1 MSRVQ
6 CFYCSYVPLGSIG
19 QKLSEK
25 GRKKKEKKDRKK
37 ERQKENGENAKL
49 GWNGLKGSER
59 RVNPVNIKVLLHSHF
74 LFRTVKAGWLHD
86 FCVLFISFYL
96 RLIM

>member
-1 MSRVQ
+1 MSHVQ

-25 GRKKKEKKDRKK
+25 GRKKKEKKEK
-37 ERQKENGENAKL
+37 GENAKL

-86 FCVLFISFYL
+86 F
-96 RLIM
+96 